1 MKKLKSSEYVK
12 KWRHNFR
19 RRIVEA
25 FGGECGICGY
35 SRCQEALELHHLD
48 PQVKE
53 LSFNRI
59 IARACNWVKVVAEL
73 RKCVLLCSICH
84 REYHF
89 GVVEIPSDIKRFD
102 ENFADYKVLQME
114 SCPVCGELKK
124 KGTITCSRS
133 CAIKKSY
140 KIDWPENL
148 PALIAGSSMV
158 SLAQKLGVSDKAI
171 AKRLR
176 THHQTCDAPS

>member
-1 MKKLKSSEYVK
+1 MNLRGYRSNFIQRYCKIDLIVRRSEDSMKKLKSSEYVK

-89 GVVEIPSDIKRFD
+89 RHRHAV
-102 ENFADYKVLQME
+102 YHCL
-114 SCPVCGELKK
+114 L
-124 KGTITCSRS
+124 
-133 CAIKKSY
+133 
-140 KIDWPENL
+140 
-148 PALIAGSSMV
+148 
-158 SLAQKLGVSDKAI
+158 
-171 AKRLR
+171 
-176 THHQTCDAPS
+176 HH